1 MLFFSVLMNSLWSIL
16 HFIQNDKNRRTKGST
31 FQEKSP
37 YLLIMKPVKH
47 YYAFIILFILSGCA
61 ASNDIQLEKVTE
73 TSGYL
78 HCDKVFSNSRD
89 SIIQLNQILIQTGTI
104 DTTDERSFK
113 AAIIHIQGKEVI
125 LDLVKANQSHSEW
138 REQYAGKGYKLELNY
153 EPKNLGNDT
162 IYTGNCQVWQG
173 KLHSD
178 IKVEGI
184 RNNL

>member
-1 MLFFSVLMNSLWSIL
+1 M
-16 HFIQNDKNRRTKGST
+16 NDK
-31 FQEKSP
+31 KSKQIP
-37 YLLIMKPVKH
+37 AKSSYLLIMKPAKH
-47 YYAFIILFILSGCA
+47 FNFFILFFLLSGCA

-73 TSGYL
+73 TSEYL

-89 SIIQLNQILIQTGTI
+89 SIVQLNQIMIQTGTI

-113 AAIIHIQGKEVI
+113 AAIIHIQGQEVI
-125 LDLVKANQSHSEW
+125 LDLVKANQSHNE
-138 REQYAGKGYKLELNY
+138 RNEHYAGKGYKLELNY
-153 EPKNLGNDT
+153 EPKTLGNDT
-162 IYTGNCQVWQG
+162 IYTGNCEIWQG

>member
-1 MLFFSVLMNSLWSIL
+1 MKQIK
-16 HFIQNDKNRRTKGST
+16 HFN
-31 FQEKSP
+31 
-37 YLLIMKPVKH
+37 
-47 YYAFIILFILSGCA
+47 AFIILLLLSGCA

-73 TSGYL
+73 TSEYL

-89 SIIQLNQILIQTGTI
+89 SIIQLNQIMIQTGTI

-125 LDLVKANQSHSEW
+125 LDLVKAHQSHSE
-138 REQYAGKGYKLELNY
+138 RHEQYTGKGYKLELNY

-162 IYTGNCQVWQG
+162 MYIGNCEIWQG